1 MYYNIVVGIKGEEIS
16 AEYLIKKGYSILEKN
31 YRSKYGEID
40 LITLDDKEIVFIE
53 VKTRTNLKYGM
64 PCEAVN
70 NKKKKC
76 IIRTAKQ
83 YIYINKYEN
92 LDIRF
97 DIIEIYL
104 SENKYKIN
112 HLKNVF

>member
-70 NKKKKC
+70 NKKK
-76 IIRTAKQ
+76 
-83 YIYINKYEN
+83 YEN